1 MSIDKAITFVKK
13 ATNDKMFRKEC
24 YQRNSKIEV
33 MKFFGFDE
41 FEFEDA
47 VNMQLVKC
55 QSYEEAE
62 VFQEIKIWFS
72 IL

>member
-1 MSIDKAITFVKK
+1 MAIDKAITFVKK
-13 ATNDKMFRKEC
+13 ATNDKEFRSEC
-24 YQRNSKIEV
+24 YKSDSKNEL
-33 MKFFGFDE
+33 MKLLGFDE

-62 VFQEIKIWFS
+62 VYQQIKMWFS